1 MTPEGRGSRSRP
13 ALSRDPLFSNAN
25 DYLETPVRR
34 FFGWRWWRGW
44 RGWLIFVVVISV
56 ASTIGG
62 IGLVQAFSDPAE
74 PWSQYPGVPQVP
86 TDQILKDQT
95 LDQLQP
101 RVDAAMADVRAA
113 ITAEFG
119 FTWSAKGAD
128 VVEYDT
134 NRLGGMS
141 LLNTYDSVAW
151 QTSQTLRSDADKK
164 RALTVVTA
172 VMVKDGF
179 GTPELQNIPGPDAL
193 QEFGGFTLEDQGRWV
208 LAGQPPGVSKGG
220 LQFTILDLSH
230 DRTGILTEQS
240 TKAVASLGWEPEYLA
255 ISYHGEFM
263 LKQAD
268 KAEFARRAAIYA
280 GHIMPVPG
288 RNKD

>member
-1 MTPEGRGSRSRP
+1 MDPDAQGSRSRP
-13 ALSRDPLFSNAN
+13 ALSRDSLFSNAN
-25 DYLETPVRR
+25 DYLETPMRR

-56 ASTIGG
+56 VGTIGG
-62 IGLVQAFSDPAE
+62 VGLVQAFSAPTE
-74 PWSQYPGVPQVP
+74 PWSQYPGVPHVP
-86 TDQILKDQT
+86 NDQILKNQT

-101 RVDAAMADVRAA
+101 KVDAAMADVRAA

-119 FTWSAKGAD
+119 FTWSAKGTD

-134 NRLGGMS
+134 NRLGGIS
-141 LLNTYDSVAW
+141 LLNTYDSVTW
-151 QTSQTLRSDADKK
+151 QSSQTLRSDADKK
-164 RALTVVTA
+164 RALKVVTA
-172 VMVKDGF
+172 VMAKDGF
-179 GTPELQNIPGPDAL
+179 GTPELQNLPGPDAL
-193 QEFGGFTLEDQGRWV
+193 QDFGGFTLEDQGRWV
-208 LAGQPPGVSKGG
+208 LAGQPPGVSKGS

-240 TKAVASLGWEPEYLA
+240 KKAVTSLGWEPEYLS

-268 KAEFARRAAIYA
+268 KAEFARRAAVYE